1 MKKTVSL
8 AQLVVLMA
16 GLLTATSVLAVDD
29 HAAQANN
36 PLANMR
42 AFSLQNYYIG
52 DINDSDETAN
62 QFWLRYATPFS
73 LADSRWLLR
82 TSLPINSYPTAPGQ
96 HTETGLGDLNSFAS
110 YLFDTGSSSVSFG
123 VGPQITAP
131 TASEDELGSEKW
143 SAGLVN
149 VLFNAESPKFQY
161 GYLAGWQ
168 HSFAGDDDRENV
180 NVATFQ
186 PFAYYQLG
194 NGNYLRGAPIW
205 SYNFENDNYSVP
217 VALGFGHI
225 VRQGKTVYNFT
236 FEPQVSVAEEGPAPD
251 WQVVMGLS
259 MQFLQ

>member
-1 MKKTVSL
+1 MVVGTLL
-8 AQLVVLMA
+8 ALPALAENDHA
-16 GLLTATSVLAVDD
+16 GT
-29 HAAQANN
+29 AAQANN
-36 PLANMR
+36 PLANMT

-62 QFWLRYATPFS
+62 QFWLRFATPFS
-73 LADSRWLLR
+73 LGDSRWLLR
-82 TSLPINSYPTAPGQ
+82 TSLPINSYPTAPGG
-96 HTETGLGDLNSFAS
+96 HSETGLGDLNTFAS
-110 YLFDTGSSSVSFG
+110 YLFDTGSSKISFG
-123 VGPQITAP
+123 IGPQVTAP
-131 TASEDELGSEKW
+131 TASEDTLGSEQW

-149 VLFNAESPKFQY
+149 VLFNAESAKFQY

-180 NVATFQ
+180 NSATLQ

-217 VALGFGHI
+217 LGLGIGHI
-225 VRQGKTVYNFT
+225 VRQGKTLYNFT
-236 FEPQVSVAEEGPAPD
+236 FEPQFSVVEEGPAPD
-251 WQVVMGLS
+251 WQVVVGLS